1 MKKNETALTLFLN
14 YHCKYSH
21 LVKGCYSV
29 FYSCCLY
36 RTFKVYKNL
45 SYPYILEGD
54 LYSKGTKFMLRRPDI
69 GVIMFYEI
77 KDYLMTD
84 YYSRFTYNIY
94 KTIPETFNYIHLIEI
109 RYINEDECEMRS
121 SIIYNNN
128 IFLSEEEFQKSMKF
142 KINLYKAIETSLRN
156 FIILK
161 VTAAYTNIKCNIEL
175 VFNILK
181 NMKMIHKYA
190 HLLGDKI
197 KYKGNIIIKGDI
209 IELIYKN
216 GSNII
221 NSFAKVNKFKLNKM
235 VLTKEGII
243 ELLFQ
248 KDEKSNCPFAK
259 TKIIIRINEY
269 KGKCSMYIL
278 FYFLNTQNSSDLEKF
293 TNNKNKELEKFK
305 SIVENYNENNKID
318 EFKNQKIFSILD
330 I

>member
-21 LVKGCYSV
+21 LVKGCYSA

-128 IFLSEEEFQKSMKF
+128 IFLSEEEFQKSIKF
-142 KINLYKAIETSLRN
+142 KMNLYKAIETSLRN

-181 NMKMIHKYA
+181 NMKMIHKYT
-190 HLLGDKI
+190 HLLADKI
-197 KYKGNIIIKGDI
+197 NYDGNILKKDDI
-209 IELIYKN
+209 IELIYKK
-216 GSNII
+216 GKIKI
-221 NSFAKVNKFKLNKM
+221 KTFAKVNRLKLNKM
-235 VLTKEGII
+235 ALTKEGTI

-248 KDEKSNCPFAK
+248 KIEENNPLAK
-259 TKIIIRINEY
+259 TKIIIRINEFE
-269 KGKCSMYIL
+269 GKCSMYIL
-278 FYFLNTQNSSDLEKF
+278 FHFLKAQNSYDLKIF
-293 TNNKNKELEKFK
+293 SQKKDKELQIFK
-305 SIVENYNENNKID
+305 DIVENYIKNNKIN
-318 EFKNQKIFSILD
+318 EFNNKESLLL
-330 I
+330 